1 VSPSS
6 AQRALELPDLFAPH
20 LRRERVVEW
29 QAPGPATKAAM
40 GMSGIEAM
48 CAIRDGI
55 LPPPPM
61 AKLIGFRMS
70 RVEPGRIVME
80 LDAEES
86 LENTIG
92 LLHGATAA
100 ALLDTA
106 MGCAISTMLPAGQT
120 SVTLDLK
127 LTYLRPLSVTSGTIQ
142 AEGKLIKLGRQ
153 TSYAEGFVRDGKGNL
168 AVHATSTFSMIGDA
182 QKVK

>member
-1 VSPSS
+1 MTMTDTV
-6 AQRALELPDLFAPH
+6 DLFSPET
-20 LRRERVVEW
+20 RRQRVVDW
-29 QAPGPATKAAM
+29 QAPGPVAKAAA
-40 GMSGIEAM
+40 GLSGLEAM

-61 AKLIGFRMS
+61 ARLIGFLM
-70 RVEPGRIVME
+70 RVAEPGRIVME
-80 LDAEES
+80 LDPHES
-86 LENTIG
+86 LENIIG

-106 MGCAISTMLPAGQT
+106 MGCAISTMLPTGQT

-127 LTYLRPLSVTSGTIQ
+127 LTYLRPLSVKSGTVS

-153 TSYAEGFVRDGKGNL
+153 TSYTEGFVRDGAGNL
-168 AVHATSTFSMIGDA
+168 AVHATATFTMIGVEKA
-182 QKVK
+182 K

>member
-1 VSPSS
+1 MTVAES
-6 AQRALELPDLFAPH
+6 LDLFSFDT
-20 LRRERVVEW
+20 RRHRVVEW
-29 QAPGPATKAAM
+29 QAPGPVAKAASGLS
-40 GMSGIEAM
+40 GMETM

-61 AKLIGFRMS
+61 ARLIGFEMC
-70 RVEPGRIVME
+70 VAEPGRIVME
-80 LDAEES
+80 LDPDES

-106 MGCAISTMLPAGQT
+106 MGCAVATTQQAGIT

-127 LTYLRPLSVTSGTIQ
+127 LTYLRPLSVSSGRIS
-142 AEGKLIKLGRQ
+142 AEGRVVKSGRQ
-153 TSYAEGFVRDGKGNL
+153 TSYAEGFVRDAAGNL
-168 AVHATSTFSMIGDA
+168 AVHATATFTMIGGENT
-182 QKVK
+182 K

>member
-1 VSPSS
+1 MTVTESV
-6 AQRALELPDLFAPH
+6 DLFSFDT
-20 LRRERVVEW
+20 RRHRVVEW
-29 QAPGPATKAAM
+29 QAPGPVARAA
-40 GMSGIEAM
+40 SGLSGLETM

-61 AKLIGFRMS
+61 ARLIGFEMRIA
-70 RVEPGRIVME
+70 EPGRI
-80 LDAEES
+80 

-106 MGCAISTMLPAGQT
+106 MGCAIATMQPAGKT

-127 LTYLRPLSVTSGTIQ
+127 LTYLRPLSVRSGTVS
-142 AEGKLIKLGRQ
+142 AEGKLVKFGRQ
-153 TSYAEGFVRDGKGNL
+153 TSYAEGFVRDGAGNL
-168 AVHATSTFSMIGDA
+168 AVHATATFTMIGSEKA
-182 QKVK
+182 K

>member
-1 VSPSS
+1 MTAGS
-6 AQRALELPDLFAPH
+6 AQRAVELADLFAPQ
-20 LRRERVVEW
+20 LRRERVVDW
-29 QAPGPATKAAM
+29 QAPGPAAQAAM
-40 GMSGIEAM
+40 RMSGMEAM
-48 CAIRDGI
+48 QAIRDGM

-61 AKLIGFRMS
+61 AKLIGFRMNT
-70 RVEPGRIVME
+70 VEPGRIVVE

-106 MGCAISTMLPAGQT
+106 MGCAISTRLPAGQT

-127 LTYLRPLSVTSGTIQ
+127 LTYLRPLSVQSGTIQ
-142 AEGKLIKLGRQ
+142 AEGRLIKLGRQ
-153 TSYAEGFVRDGKGNL
+153 TSYAEGFVRDAAGHL
-168 AVHATSTFSMIGDA
+168 AVHATATFAMIGA
-182 QKVK
+182 ENAK